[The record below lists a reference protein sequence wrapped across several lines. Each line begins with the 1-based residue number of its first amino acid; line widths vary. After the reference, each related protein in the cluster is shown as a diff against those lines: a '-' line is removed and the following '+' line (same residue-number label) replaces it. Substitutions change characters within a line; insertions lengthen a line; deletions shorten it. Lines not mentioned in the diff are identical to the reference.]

1 MVFSLFHLLTVDEKG
16 EQFQRQASFP
26 LFLLSYLRYIF
37 TKFFFEDLQLST
49 FFCQRTASP
58 LTDCSS
64 ITDLIAS
71 HNIFAV
77 RFFSCLPTS
86 ATEKVV
92 QNPKEQSRK
101 YVLISSTQKNTCWRD
116 DRGESVSSLGT
127 LWHHWILPPLQL
139 NCTVQILRGKDTMT
153 RAFWQKNCYYSNY
166 GRLVGRYW
174 RYFWLVVLF
183 LVVWHAYC
191 FFGFNVALLNQISA
205 DQVAGPDTRTLIHD
219 YNFHL
224 PTRFFRT

>member
-1 MVFSLFHLLTVDEKG
+1 MYLVSTDSIMDHNKAYLKFLIRNCYFSLGDLFIVSMAHSWWERG
-16 EQFQRQASFP
+16 YRFQEQVYFS
-26 LFLLSYLRYIF
+26 LFLLSYLCHII
-37 TKFFFEDLQLST
+37 TKFFFEDLQLSS

-101 YVLISSTQKNTCWRD
+101 YVLIGSTQKNTCWRD
-116 DRGESVSSLGT
+116 DQGGSVSSLGT
-127 LWHHWILPPLQL
+127 LWHHWILPPLHL
-139 NCTVQILRGKDTMT
+139 NCIVQIFAGKGM
-153 RAFWQKNCYYSNY
+153 WE
-166 GRLVGRYW
+166 
-174 RYFWLVVLF
+174 
-183 LVVWHAYC
+183 
-191 FFGFNVALLNQISA
+191 
-205 DQVAGPDTRTLIHD
+205 
-219 YNFHL
+219 
-224 PTRFFRT
+224 